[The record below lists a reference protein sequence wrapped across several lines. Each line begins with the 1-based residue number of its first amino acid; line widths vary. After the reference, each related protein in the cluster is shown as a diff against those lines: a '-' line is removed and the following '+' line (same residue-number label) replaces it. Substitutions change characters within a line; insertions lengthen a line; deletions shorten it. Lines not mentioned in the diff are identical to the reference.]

1 MKRIICVGLFCMLT
15 LTGCGEKIQNAS
27 ISINNSENPVVLS
40 VYNCEELEGREDTI
54 KGSEIISNEKG
65 NIVEVSTCSDFGD
78 SFNGTY
84 NLAAKGLKNSTICF
98 DVDKQV
104 DEFLDR
110 PVTCGV
116 NYYDLVMDGIAKDA
130 DKILI
135 TYGKNIEL
143 QGVTGDFSA
152 FVYVLSKDSQLQFGQ
167 SMITVS
173 GTVENTG
180 NVALEWNG
188 ESFVLSANTEIT
200 NCKAVTENN
209 ERTEEFVDEADGART
224 AFEITVSD
232 GKPMI
237 K

>member
-1 MKRIICVGLFCMLT
+1 MKRILCVGLFCVLM
-15 LTGCGEKIQNAS
+15 LTGCGEKIQNVS
-27 ISINNSENPVVLS
+27 ISIDNAENPVVLS
-40 VYNCEELEGREDTI
+40 VYNCEELEGKKDTI
-54 KGSEIISNEKG
+54 KGSEVTSNEKG
-65 NIVEVSTCSDFGD
+65 NIIEVSSSSDFGD
-78 SFNGTY
+78 SFSGSY
-84 NLAAKGLKNSTICF
+84 KAAANGLKNYKICF

-104 DEFLDR
+104 DEFWDR

-116 NYYDLVMDGIAKDA
+116 NYYDLVMNGAAKDA

-135 TYGKNIEL
+135 SYGKSIEL

-152 FVYVLSKDSQLQFGQ
+152 FVYVLSEDSSLQFGQ
-167 SMITVS
+167 SIITVS
-173 GTVENTG
+173 GTLEKTG
-180 NVALEWNG
+180 NVTLECNG
-188 ESFVLSANTEIT
+188 EKFILSANTEIT